1 VIVLF
6 KGTSDQSWQT
16 AGQNK
21 IEKMEEIEKSKIINQ
36 IEGPTIEK
44 KKQKNKNDLAPIV
57 NETISLAVVDRLCST
72 TS

>member
-1 VIVLF
+1 MIVLF

>member
-36 IEGPTIEK
+36 IEGPTI
-44 KKQKNKNDLAPIV
+44 
-57 NETISLAVVDRLCST
+57 
-72 TS
+72 